1 MRSNEAYKLFHY
13 AEVVA
18 RHLQRITITDPIFPY
33 NQGNVT
39 IPTKETQMHSLATVM
54 SGIRGAGGNRPS
66 LLGGRHIVQTK
77 QEWIVQGNRTLA
89 FGKGICTDCAAVA
102 GATFLSY
109 VNKIAIKE
117 NREIKSRIEIISDTE
132 HAYVVVNREGPLETL
147 VQWGLVAFVLDIWI
161 QNQFRI
167 NIVKGVFWADDFLH
181 IVGKTILENQP
192 PLMVE
197 VILRE

>member
-1 MRSNEAYKLFHY
+1 M
-13 AEVVA
+13 
-18 RHLQRITITDPIFPY
+18 
-33 NQGNVT
+33 
-39 IPTKETQMHSLATVM
+39 
-54 SGIRGAGGNRPS
+54 
-66 LLGGRHIVQTK
+66 
-77 QEWIVQGNRTLA
+77 
-89 FGKGICTDCAAVA
+89 
-102 GATFLSY
+102 
-109 VNKIAIKE
+109 NKIAIKE